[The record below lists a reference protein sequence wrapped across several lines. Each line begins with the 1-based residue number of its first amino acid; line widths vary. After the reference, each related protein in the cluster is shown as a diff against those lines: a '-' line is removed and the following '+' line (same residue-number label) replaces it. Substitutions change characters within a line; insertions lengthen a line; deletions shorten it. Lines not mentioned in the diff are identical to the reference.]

1 MAQQPTAEI
10 PRERIESLIRY
21 ATLAPSSHNT
31 QPWQFTVSG
40 NRIRVHL
47 DESRWLRIADPDQR
61 ELHIS
66 IGCCLE
72 NLMVAAAH
80 FGHQPQLI
88 YFPEEG
94 NTWLAAEILL
104 QPESPAPVPADAARF
119 DAIPHRRT
127 SHRLFHPRPLPKTMQ
142 QRIQE
147 SCTEEGIQ
155 LFLTED
161 AEIRSRVEQLAV
173 EADALQFSDPAFRHE
188 LGEWIGRGAFGTPWL
203 LAKLGQLAVTYLDM
217 GVSMG
222 KQDVDRIESAPVLGL
237 ITSSG
242 DDRTSQ
248 IKAGRVFEA
257 IYLAATIE
265 GVSLQPMSQLC
276 EIASIRGQLARLTPQ
291 PGLYP
296 QQPFRLGFA
305 DPEPGQTPRRPLDEV
320 LCMPL
325 PMAQTNR

>member
-1 MAQQPTAEI
+1 MAHPPTAAV
-10 PRERIESLIRY
+10 PRERIESLLYY

-40 NRIRVHL
+40 NRIRVLL

-72 NLMVAAAH
+72 NLMVAAAY
-80 FGHQPQLI
+80 FGHQPQLA
-88 YFPEEG
+88 YFPEED
-94 NTWLAAEILL
+94 NPRLAAEILL
-104 QPESPAPVPADAARF
+104 QPESPGAADSALF
-119 DAIPHRRT
+119 EAIPRRRT
-127 SHRLFHPRPLPKTMQ
+127 SHRLFHPRPLPKTLQ

-161 AEIRSRVEQLAV
+161 AEIRRRVEQLAV

-188 LGEWIGRGAFGTPWL
+188 LGEWIGRGVFGAPWL
-203 LAKLGQLAVTYLDM
+203 VAKLGQLAVTYLDI

-222 KQDVDRIESAPVLGL
+222 KKDVDRIESAPVLGL

-257 IYLAATIE
+257 IYLAATVE
-265 GVSLQPMSQLC
+265 GLSLQPMSQLC
-276 EIASIRGQLARLTPQ
+276 EIASIRGQLARLTPK

-296 QQPFRLGFA
+296 QQPFRLGYA

-320 LCMPL
+320 LCWS
-325 PMAQTNR
+325 